1 MNGEGCDVCEAP
13 NVRVRQMDTTT
24 IEVSDNWKDGVSKK
38 LITIGIFAC
47 DDCYRDHVQTEFLG
61 LM

>member
-13 NVRVRQMDTTT
+13 NVRVRQVDTTT
-24 IEVSDNWKDGVSKK
+24 IEVTDNAKDGVSKK

-47 DDCYRDHVQTEFLG
+47 DKCFEDTTFKVLP
-61 LM
+61 